1 MPSKLDQLKQWT
13 VVTADS
19 GDIGAIAQY
28 KPQDCTTNPS
38 LILKAAGMP
47 AHQELVEE
55 AVLWGRSHGATTSR
69 ITQRLAVNFGA
80 ALTKLVP
87 GRVSTEVDADLSF
100 DTEGTINQAR
110 EIISDYH
117 QRGVGR
123 ERVLI
128 KIAATWEGIQA
139 AADPAEG
146 RHRLQSHADFLAGA
160 GGGRGGSRRDA
171 HLALRR
177 PHSRL
182 ACEEQR
188 RDLYGR
194 DRPRRALG
202 QADLRLLQ
210 SLWRKHD
217 CDGRVVPQPG

>member
-19 GDIGAIAQY
+19 AISA
-28 KPQDCTTNPS
+28 PS
-38 LILKAAGMP
+38 RNTSRRIARPIRRSSSRRRECRRIRSLSRKRL
-47 AHQELVEE
+47 
-55 AVLWGRSHGATTSR
+55 LWGRSHGATTSR

-139 AADPAEG
+139 AAHLQKEG
-146 RHRLQSHADFLAGA
+146 IACNLTLVFCLAQAAGRCRSWHR
-160 GGGRGGSRRDA
+160 A
-171 HLALRR
+171 HLA
-177 PHSRL
+177 PSS
-182 ACEEQR
+182 AAFSI
-188 RDLYGR
+188 GM
-194 DRPRRALG
+194 
-202 QADLRLLQ
+202 
-210 SLWRKHD
+210 
-217 CDGRVVPQPG
+217 